1 LGGPVTFGYCR
12 RCGEE
17 HLPCWKVFDC
27 WWESFDVVDFLKSR
41 LSPDQFHR
49 LSQTRPKPKIDS
61 LLELVEQAKK
71 AAG

>member
-1 LGGPVTFGYCR
+1 
-12 RCGEE
+12 
-17 HLPCWKVFDC
+17 VFDC